1 VSTNVVK
8 TNDWGSGYC
17 ADVQVK
23 NGSTTTQ
30 TWRVVVQIEG
40 SIYTLWN
47 AVWQQ
52 SGSSLTASGVSWN
65 ATLAPGATAQ
75 FGYCANR

>member
-1 VSTNVVK
+1 MSASVAKS
-8 TNDWGSGYC
+8 NDWGSGYC
-17 ADVQVK
+17 ANVNVT
-23 NGSTTTQ
+23 NGSSSTQ
-30 TWRVVVQIEG
+30 TWRVQFTIEG
-40 SIYTLWN
+40 TIYTLWN

-65 ATLAPGATAQ
+65 ATLPPGGTAQ